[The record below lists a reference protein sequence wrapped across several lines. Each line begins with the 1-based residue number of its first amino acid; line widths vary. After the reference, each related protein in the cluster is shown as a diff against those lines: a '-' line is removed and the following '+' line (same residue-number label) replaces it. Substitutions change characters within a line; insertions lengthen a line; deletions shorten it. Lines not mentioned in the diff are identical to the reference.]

1 MAILPFYNY
10 NINITFLS
18 LNINKKLMLFLQYA
32 LQRIKYSAVL
42 ILVPL
47 FGRVFLGEGG
57 RGMVLRWRKEKGC
70 GVWVMEIRFL

>member
-18 LNINKKLMLFLQYA
+18 LNINKKVMLFLQYA

-57 RGMVLRWRKEKGC
+57 EG
-70 GVWVMEIRFL
+70 